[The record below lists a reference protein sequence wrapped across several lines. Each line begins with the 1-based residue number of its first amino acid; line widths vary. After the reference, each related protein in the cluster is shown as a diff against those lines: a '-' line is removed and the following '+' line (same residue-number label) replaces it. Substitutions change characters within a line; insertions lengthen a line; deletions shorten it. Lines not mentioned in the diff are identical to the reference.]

1 MMAERRK
8 KMLELKQKTK
18 QQEDGD
24 NKQNDDEL
32 FVVI

>member
-1 MMAERRK
+1 MAERKK

-18 QQEDGD
+18 EGAD
-24 NKQNDDEL
+24 NKQDDNEL